1 MEGTRTDP
9 DRKKRMRGFS
19 MIEALIV
26 IAVTLIVATM
36 AVTELQ
42 PLVQEQRANAG
53 LDQTVGQ
60 LRTARE
66 LAISSRRD
74 IEVAFIGNNQI
85 QLTREEV
92 PAGTTVLSTLTLEG
106 TVGFLIFP
114 GVPDTPDAFGNAFAV
129 DFANLNGGPPLMKFQ
144 SDGTFVD
151 GNGNPINGTVFLGV
165 TNIQTSARAVTVFGG
180 TGKVRPYKATPNGW
194 IK

>member
-1 MEGTRTDP
+1 
-9 DRKKRMRGFS
+9 MRGFS
-19 MIEALIV
+19 MIEALAV
-26 IAVTLIVATM
+26 IAITTIVAVM

-53 LDQTVGQ
+53 LDQIVGQ

-92 PAGTTVLSTLTLEG
+92 PTGTTVLSTLTLEG
-106 TVGFLIFP
+106 TVGFLVFP
-114 GVPDTPDAFGNAFAV
+114 GFPDTPDAFGNAFAV
-129 DFANLNGGPPLMKFQ
+129 DFANLNDGPPLMKFQ

-165 TNIQTSARAVTVFGG
+165 TNLLASARAVTVFGG
-180 TGKVRPYKATPNGW
+180 TGKIRPYKGTSNGW